1 MISTNMLF
9 KEIKWEIPTLVPT
22 LPVGLEVTGSFC
34 LESTAS
40 HGVK

>member
-9 KEIKWEIPTLVPT
+9 QEIKWEIPLLVPT
-22 LPVGLEVTGSFC
+22 LPGGLEVTGAFC
-34 LESTAS
+34 LKSTTS